1 MNNSTI
7 NKLQGIFEK
16 QKDYQWQARQTP
28 AGQRIEKLMK
38 LKDAILM
45 RTQDLVDA
53 AITDFVTPAVTAE
66 HQIYAVTSAIDYTV
80 KHLEQWMQPERVE
93 KPQDGEAYILH
104 ESRGCVC
111 IFGTWNSPMSVTI
124 HPLVDALA
132 AGNCAIIKP
141 SEFNPAFNQV
151 LQEIIDSV
159 FDEQEVALV
168 QGEADVSEQL
178 LKLPFDH
185 FFFTG
190 SPRVGKIVMR
200 EAAEHLASLTLELG
214 GKSPVIVEKGYDPL
228 KAAQTIV
235 FGKILMAGQFCV
247 SPDYLF
253 VHEDDLPE
261 FIQAYRQITLGMLY
275 EDGKL
280 RTAERTQIVNEAHYN
295 RIKGLFEDAL
305 KKGATLLSGGTFD
318 DGNRLIEPTLLGN
331 VTADMRIADEE
342 IFGPLTFVK
351 TYTDVT
357 DAVRYIR
364 ENPKPLALYI
374 YSEHEYFQQQ
384 VLNATSSGGVTI
396 NGVFLHNTHL
406 ALPFGGVNNSGSGSF
421 HGIHGFKALSHQR
434 AVYKVLS

>member
-1 MNNSTI
+1 MSNSTI
-7 NKLQGIFEK
+7 NKLQSIFEK
-16 QKDYQWQARQTP
+16 QKSYQWQVRQTS
-28 AGQRIEKLMK
+28 ARQRIEKLMK

-45 RTQDLVDA
+45 RTHDLVEA
-53 AITDFVTPAVTAE
+53 AITDFVTPTMTAE

-80 KHLEQWMQPERVE
+80 EHLEQWMHPERVE
-93 KPQDGEAYILH
+93 NPQDGEAYILH

-141 SEFNPAFNQV
+141 SEFNPAYNQV
-151 LQEIIDSV
+151 LIEIIETV

-190 SPRVGKIVMR
+190 SPRIGKIVMR
-200 EAAEHLASLTLELG
+200 EAAEHLATVTLELG
-214 GKSPVIVEKGYDPL
+214 GKSPVIVEKGYDPV
-228 KAAQTIV
+228 KATQTIV
-235 FGKILMAGQFCV
+235 FGKVLMAGQFCV

-253 VHEDDLPE
+253 VHEDDLSG
-261 FIQAYRQITLGMLY
+261 FVQAYQQMTLGMLY

-280 RTAERTQIVNEAHYN
+280 RTTERTQIVNVAHYN
-295 RIKGLFEDAL
+295 RIKGLFKDAL
-305 KKGATLLSGGTFD
+305 EKGATVLSGGTFD
-318 DGNRLIEPTLLGN
+318 DENRLIEPTLLGN
-331 VTADMRIADEE
+331 VSADMRIADEE

-351 TYTDVT
+351 TYNDISDVT
-357 DAVRYIR
+357 RYIQA
-364 ENPKPLALYI
+364 NPKPLALYI
-374 YSEHEYFQQQ
+374 YSDDEHFQQQ
-384 VLNATSSGGVTI
+384 VLSATSSGGVTI
-396 NGVFLHNTHL
+396 NGLFLHNTHL

-421 HGIHGFKALSHQR
+421 HGIHGFKTFSHQR

>member
-1 MNNSTI
+1 MSNSTMS
-7 NKLQGIFEK
+7 KLQSIFEK
-16 QKDYQWQARQTP
+16 QKNYQWQARQTSP
-28 AGQRIEKLMK
+28 KERIEKLLE

-45 RTQDLVDA
+45 RTQVLVDA
-53 AITDFVTPAVTAE
+53 AISDFVTPALTAE

-80 KHLEQWMQPERVE
+80 AHLEQWMHPERVE
-93 KPQDGEAYILH
+93 DPQDGEAYILH

-132 AGNCAIIKP
+132 AGNCAVIKP

-151 LQEIIDSV
+151 LQEIIDAV

-168 QGEADVSEQL
+168 QGEAEVSEQL

-200 EAAEHLASLTLELG
+200 EAAEHLATVTLELG

-228 KAAQTIV
+228 NAAQTLV
-235 FGKILMAGQFCV
+235 FGKILMGGQFCV

-253 VHEDDLPE
+253 VHEEDLPG
-261 FIQAYRQITLGMLY
+261 FVQAYQQMTLGMLY

-280 RTAERTQIVNEAHYN
+280 RTAERTQIINEAHYN

-305 KKGATLLSGGTFD
+305 EKGATLLSGGTFD
-318 DGNRLIEPTLLGN
+318 DGNRLIEPTLLGD
-331 VTADMRIADEE
+331 VTAHMRIADEE

-351 TYTDVT
+351 TYQDVSE
-357 DAVRYIR
+357 VVGYIQA
-364 ENPKPLALYI
+364 NPKPLALYI
-374 YSEHEYFQQQ
+374 YSEHDHFQQQ
-384 VLNATSSGGVTI
+384 VLRATSSGGVTI

-421 HGIHGFKALSHQR
+421 HGIHGFRTFSHQR
-434 AVYKVLS
+434 AVYKVIS